1 MVRRRSA
8 ACHSLTA
15 WRGSWLVAGSRSS
28 CPPSSSPSTSRAPR
42 ATAPR
47 RAPARSPASHTR
59 VPVPRSSRG
68 LRCWLVANH
77 LWRVPADRQ
86 SLVAGAGCRLWCS
99 AAWTPST
106 AKPQAATSSTT
117 NLTWRRTRLTYTR
130 GGWEG
135 RVLASAGCAVFCI
148 FIFTYF
154 HFTFTCRCS
163 LEMPWPWSS
172 EQTSFHGESRSLCA
186 HARERKWKIPF
197 LQRAPQIAAS
207 ADRPLAICSNCSST
221 VV

>member
-1 MVRRRSA
+1 MTTCTVQNTKGKSKQHRGRRRVSRVRDGAAVVVAIVDAVGGAARACVVVNVLQAASRLA
-8 ACHSLTA
+8 ACCA
-15 WRGSWLVAGSRSS
+15 AGWWPIAWLV
-28 CPPSSSPSTSRAPR
+28 
-42 ATAPR
+42 
-47 RAPARSPASHTR
+47 PA
-59 VPVPRSSRG
+59 
-68 LRCWLVANH
+68 
-77 LWRVPADRQ
+77 
-86 SLVAGAGCRLWCS
+86 AGAG
-99 AAWTPST
+99 AWRRRTPST

-117 NLTWRRTRLTYTR
+117 NLTWRITRLTHTR